1 MTNPFE
7 NILQNAGGQNGADKQ
22 AHHVP
27 NVRKGNANLQK
38 IEQQPKK
45 ERFNFSLYKK
55 DRESLDQQAINYG
68 FIKPSG
74 EPNASEFLTHII
86 WCLENDQPF
95 GG

>member
-7 NILQNAGGQNGADKQ
+7 NILQNAEEQTELNKQ

-55 DRESLDQQAINYG
+55 DRESLDQLAINYG

-74 EPNASEFLTHII
+74 KQMLQSF
-86 WCLENDQPF
+86 
-95 GG
+95 